1 MEIEITPLNV
11 NHASVK
17 LSRVLRFSLAAPLL
31 AGLFAFAGCKKSA
44 GTPASATAASGSS
57 AAAATASDIDP
68 KYGNLTHALP
78 KLPTIKVWL
87 GDQVLDAEIASTP
100 VETATGMM
108 FRTNAPEDQAMIFVY
123 PRAGRA
129 GFYMRNCFV
138 PLSGAYIGPN
148 GEIQEIIQMKPH
160 DETVISSKTADVQ
173 FVLETAQ
180 GWFDR
185 HHISTGAVV
194 RTERGSLRDTFF
206 GNGGPASR

>member
-1 MEIEITPLNV
+1 MK
-11 NHASVK
+11 S
-17 LSRVLRFSLAAPLL
+17 SRVLRFSLSAPLL
-31 AGLFAFAGCKKSA
+31 AGLLAFAGCKKSA
-44 GTPASATAASGSS
+44 GTPPVSTTAASGAT

-68 KYGNLTHALP
+68 KYGNLLHALP
-78 KLPTIKVWL
+78 KLPTIKIWL

-108 FRTNAPEDQAMIFVY
+108 FRTNAPEDKAMIFVY
-123 PRAGRA
+123 PRPGQV

-138 PLSGAYIGPN
+138 PLSGAYIN
-148 GEIQEIIQMKPH
+148 SDGEILEIIQMKPR
-160 DETVISSKTADVQ
+160 DETVILSKSGDVQ

-185 HHISTGAVV
+185 QHISTGAVV

-206 GNGGPASR
+206 KIAGAAPR